1 MKKTNYR
8 WLLLSLIFLGYMLVG
23 CNKETPQPQP
33 EAEEVAI
40 ESTYVEILA
49 DSLDEAIIVSVSEGK
64 KEIKFYNLVKGRT
77 YTLTYDGTTGMKNR
91 FGDEIVPGQLTEGDM
106 VRVTFIKDE
115 KRIKSIQ
122 LLETVDTY
130 QDIDVFE
137 INKAAR
143 IMEFKGEQYNLHE
156 NCLVL
161 SRGKSIQLEEIH
173 ATDYLKIVAAD
184 HKVYGITVEKGH
196 GYVRLSGH
204 DAFVGGWIEVGQAVI
219 TEVSEEMLLVV
230 PEGTYTLYI
239 SHDGVAGSKEVVVS
253 RGEET
258 LVDVSDLQ
266 TEKIKKTGKIIFTI
280 TPTEAE
286 LYVDGELTD
295 YSSEVELD
303 YGIHQIKIKADG
315 YHTLKQYI
323 KVGEPTATLNIKL
336 EETEAGEEDKED
348 EEEETDESVSGN
360 SVSGI
365 TSASDYRVY
374 IDAPTGAEL
383 YLDGNYVGVVPTN
396 FAKKEGTYVIS
407 LRKDGYQTRSYTLQ
421 LDDAQKDVSYSF
433 SDLITE

>member
-1 MKKTNYR
+1 MKKTNYK
-8 WLLLSLIFLGYMLVG
+8 WLLLSFILLGYMMVG
-23 CNKETPQPQP
+23 CSKETPKPQP
-33 EAEEVAI
+33 EAEEVTI

-91 FGDEIVPGQLTEGDM
+91 FGDEIVPGQLAEGDM

-143 IMEFKGEQYNLHE
+143 IMEFKGEQYNLHD

-161 SRGKSIQLEEIH
+161 SQGKSIQLEEIH
-173 ATDYLKIVAAD
+173 ATDCLKIVAAD

-204 DAFVGGWIEVGQAVI
+204 EAFVGGWIEVGQAVI

-253 RGEET
+253 RGEEA
-258 LVDVSDLQ
+258 LVDVADLQ

-336 EETEAGEEDKED
+336 EETEAGEEDKDDD
-348 EEEETDESVSGN
+348 EEADESVSGN

-374 IDAPTGAEL
+374 IDAPVGAEL
-383 YLDGNYVGVVPTN
+383 YLDGTYVGVVPTN